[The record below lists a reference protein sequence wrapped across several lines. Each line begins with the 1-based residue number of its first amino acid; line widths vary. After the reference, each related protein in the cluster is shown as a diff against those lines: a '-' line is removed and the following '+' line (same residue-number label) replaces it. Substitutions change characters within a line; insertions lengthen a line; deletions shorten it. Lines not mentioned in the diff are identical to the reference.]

1 MSRLAC
7 LLVPLFPL
15 AARLRCEPE
24 LKGEA
29 AAVAEGNGPAARVV
43 AATRRARDAGVKPGM
58 TLAQARALLPKLLA
72 RARDREG
79 ERAAQ
84 EALFEAAESVSP
96 RVEDAGDGCV
106 YADVEGL
113 SRLFPDERDLGRAL
127 VKAAE
132 TAGLPAR
139 AGIASGK
146 LAARVAAGLPGS
158 PVVVPPEKEPEFL
171 APLPLSR
178 LVPGIDLVETLRL
191 WGVRTAGELARLP
204 AAEVSRRLG
213 AAGEALYETARGFD
227 PSPLVPRPAPPC
239 FSEGMDLD
247 WPVVTLEP
255 FLAFAGN
262 AIERLCLRL
271 AAEALGCTRLEAE
284 LRLDPDGHDVRA
296 VVLPAPTRDPKTL
309 RTLLQMDL
317 EARPPGAPVTGFTLT
332 AHPDRPR
339 RGQMTLFGA
348 TEVSPDLLATALAH
362 LAALLGP
369 GRAGSPRPADS
380 HLPGRYDLLPFA
392 PPPPPSV
399 RRPQRP
405 GRGLLAVRLLD
416 PPVPLEVMTD
426 EVDEVDEVAEVD
438 EADETGEAGET
449 VHGGEHARR
458 PRTVRSLV
466 PEEKETGQP
475 GVTSKVSQ
483 IKGAV
488 RVASGPWNLEEGW
501 WTAAPAA
508 RHYWDVELEGGLLC
522 RLYRDTRTSEWFADG
537 TYD

>member
-29 AAVAEGNGPAARVV
+29 VVVVEGSGPAARVV
-43 AATRRARDAGVKPGM
+43 AATRRARTAGVTPGM
-58 TLAQARALLPKLLA
+58 TLAQARALLPKLIA
-72 RARDREG
+72 RPHDPEG
-79 ERAAQ
+79 ESAAQ
-84 EALFEAAESVSP
+84 EVLVEAAGTVSP
-96 RVEDAGDGCV
+96 RVEDAGNGCV

-113 SRLFPDERDLGRAL
+113 DRLFPDEKDLGRAL

-139 AGIASGK
+139 AGIASSK
-146 LAARVAAGLPGS
+146 LAARIAAGFPSG
-158 PVVVPPEKEPEFL
+158 PVVVPEGKEPEFL

-178 LVPGIDLVETLRL
+178 LAPEIDLAETMRL
-191 WGVRTAGELARLP
+191 WGVKTAGDLARLP

-213 AAGEALYETARGFD
+213 AAGEALHETARGLD

-239 FSEGMDLD
+239 FSEGMELD
-247 WPVVTLEP
+247 WPLVTLEP
-255 FLAFAGN
+255 FLAFA
-262 AIERLCLRL
+262 ASALERLCLRL
-271 AAEALGCTRLEAE
+271 ATEALGCARFTAS
-284 LRLDPDGHDVRA
+284 LRLDPDGHDERS

-309 RTLLQMDL
+309 LTLLKMDL
-317 EARPPGAPVTGFTLT
+317 EARPPGAPVTGFTLV

-380 HLPGRYDLLPFA
+380 HLPGRYDLPPFG
-392 PPPPPSV
+392 PPPPPAI
-399 RRPQRP
+399 RRPGHP
-405 GRGLLAVRLLD
+405 GKGLLAVRLLD
-416 PPVPLEVMTD
+416 PPVPLEVAT
-426 EVDEVDEVAEVD
+426 EGVGPGTSTGI
-438 EADETGEAGET
+438 ADE
-449 VHGGEHARR
+449 R
-458 PRTVRSLV
+458 PRSVRSLTPESGAPV
-466 PEEKETGQP
+466 PGHAGQIR
-475 GVTSKVSQ
+475 GTVL
-483 IKGAV
+483 
-488 RVASGPWNLEEGW
+488 VASGPWNLEEGW
-501 WTAAPAA
+501 WTNAPTA
-508 RHYWDVELEGGLLC
+508 RQYWDIELDGGLLC
-522 RLYRDTRTSEWFADG
+522 RLYRDIRTSEWFADG